1 MDLAGHAAKLD
12 ADDRLAHLRAEF
24 DLPAGTVYLDGNS
37 LGAPPRRVAD
47 HVAKVVR
54 EQWGGRL
61 IRSWSEG
68 WWEAPRRVGERIA
81 PLIGAAPGQVVV
93 ADSTSVNIFKALV
106 AAVRLAPGRRE
117 IVVDAATFPTDGYIA
132 ASVAELTGAVLR
144 AADVDDLPAVL
155 GERTAVVLLNHVDYR
170 TGRLHDMAAVTAR
183 VHAAGARVV
192 WDLCHSVGVLPIAL
206 DALGVDLAVGCTY
219 KFLNGGP
226 GAPAFLYVRQ
236 DLQEAFDQPLSGWGG
251 HREPFAMAP
260 GYVPADGI
268 ERARCGTPD
277 ILSLLALESALEIWD
292 GVALTDVRAKGLSLT
307 GFFIDCVEEL
317 LPSGTVEVLTPLDE
331 RRGHQVS
338 LRHVEAEAVMAELIA
353 REVVGD
359 FRAPDVLRFGFA
371 PLYVTYT
378 DALRAAEVLA
388 AAVEKTPAGVR
399 HS

>member
-1 MDLAGHAAKLD
+1 
-12 ADDRLAHLRAEF
+12 
-24 DLPAGTVYLDGNS
+24 
-37 LGAPPRRVAD
+37 
-47 HVAKVVR
+47 
-54 EQWGGRL
+54 
-61 IRSWSEG
+61 
-68 WWEAPRRVGERIA
+68 
-81 PLIGAAPGQVVV
+81 
-93 ADSTSVNIFKALV
+93 
-106 AAVRLAPGRRE
+106 
-117 IVVDAATFPTDGYIA
+117 
-132 ASVAELTGAVLR
+132 
-144 AADVDDLPAVL
+144 
-155 GERTAVVLLNHVDYR
+155 
-170 TGRLHDMAAVTAR
+170 
-183 VHAAGARVV
+183 V

-236 DLQEAFDQPLSGWGG
+236 DLQQAFDQPLSGWGG
-251 HREPFAMAP
+251 HREPFAMTS

-307 GFFIDCVEEL
+307 GFFVDCVEEL
-317 LPSGTVEVLTPLDE
+317 LPSGTVEVLTPRDE

-338 LRHVEAEAVMAELIA
+338 LRHVEAGAVMAELIA

-371 PLYVTYT
+371 PLYVTYA

-388 AAVEKTPAGVR
+388 DVVEKTQAGVR